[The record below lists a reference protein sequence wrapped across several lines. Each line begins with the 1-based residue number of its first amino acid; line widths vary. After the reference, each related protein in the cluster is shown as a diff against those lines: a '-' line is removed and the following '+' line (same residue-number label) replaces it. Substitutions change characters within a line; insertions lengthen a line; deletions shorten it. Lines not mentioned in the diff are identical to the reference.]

1 MSAAAET
8 QASGVDDN
16 AIGDPAMPV
25 ADDQEPAES
34 EPAESEPA
42 ESKPAKKAKKASKE
56 LQIPSI
62 VRIPRKVSFRFS
74 CPVTTISPC
83 IRS

>member
-34 EPAESEPA
+34 
-42 ESKPAKKAKKASKE
+42 KPAKKAKKASKK